1 MSGAAPSPD
10 GDGRRRPTL
19 AFRIVVATVSVALL
33 AALATAGVAY
43 QLVRQVALQQ
53 SRDTLRSTT
62 LLVADAPARDRAEL
76 VRNLDQARARGIRI
90 VLLHADGTTTPAG
103 GAGVP
108 RSAVDQVQASGSLS
122 ARVRQ
127 NGKQVLVEGTRL
139 TTGDTVIATQDFS
152 LVQSSTTRLL
162 GRFAI
167 ALAFGVAVAIGVG
180 VVVARFVARPLRRAA
195 SSARLLAS
203 GRRGLAASAGSAQDA
218 APAVAEIR
226 DMENALAALDLALA
240 TSEGRQHE
248 FLLSISHEIR
258 TPLTAIRGYADALA
272 DGLVD
277 AAALPTIGRTLVA
290 ETTRLEAFTRDL
302 LELARL
308 EADDFRIRPETI
320 DPVELAREA
329 TAAWRARAA
338 ALDVTLLLVAPAPVA
353 SITTDPM
360 RVRQLLDGLLENA
373 LRASPPGSTV
383 TIHTDAAER
392 PEWARIVVEDEGPGL
407 TEADTAEVFDRNVL
421 ADRYR
426 STRTVGTGL
435 GLSIASRLVRR
446 LGGTLRAGLR
456 PGGAVDARGPST
468 TGAAFTVELPAVPPQ
483 GLEP

>member
-1 MSGAAPSPD
+1 VSSAVRSSAGA
-10 GDGRRRPTL
+10 GRRPTL

-33 AALATAGVAY
+33 AALATAGVAF

-53 SRDTLRSTT
+53 TRDTLRATT
-62 LLVADAPARDRAEL
+62 LLVADAPARDRSGL
-76 VRNLDQARARGIRI
+76 VRTLDQAHARGIRI
-90 VLLHADGTTTPAG
+90 VLLHADGSTTPAG

-108 RSAVDQVQASGSLS
+108 RSAIATVQATGTISD
-122 ARVRQ
+122 RVRQ
-127 NGKQVLVEGTRL
+127 NGKQVLVEGARVG
-139 TTGDTVIATQDFS
+139 TGDVILATQDIS

-180 VVVARFVARPLRRAA
+180 IVVARFVARPLRRAA

-203 GRRGLAASAGSAQDA
+203 GRRGLATSAGSMHDA
-218 APAVAEIR
+218 PSAVAEVR

-240 TSEGRQHE
+240 ASEARQHE

-277 AAALPTIGRTLVA
+277 ASTLPTVGSTLVA

-308 EADDFRIRPETI
+308 EADDFRIRPEMI
-320 DPVELAREA
+320 DPVELARES
-329 TAAWRARAA
+329 TTAWRARAS
-338 ALDVTLLLVAPAPVA
+338 ALEVTLELVAPAPVPPIR
-353 SITTDPM
+353 SDPM

-383 TIHTDAAER
+383 TIRTEVAEQ
-392 PEWARIVVEDEGPGL
+392 PEWARVVVEDEGPGL
-407 TEADTAEVFDRNVL
+407 TEADTAEAFDRNVL

-446 LGGTLRAGLR
+446 LGGTLRAGAG
-456 PGGAVDARGPST
+456 PGGGIESQRVTAL
-468 TGAAFTVELPAVPPQ
+468 GAAFTVELPAVPPQ